1 MEPSNIK
8 IVVLPLMSIGRIT
21 LKKGKEA
28 SPLRRH
34 HWIFSG
40 AIANADKD
48 LQDGDPVEVFDYQK
62 NKIATGYFN
71 QGSIAVKIL
80 GFGNETVDEDFYT
93 EKIKTALAIREK
105 AGLLNNPLT
114 NAYRLIHAEGDGLPG
129 IIIDYYN
136 VHIVVQ
142 IHHTFML
149 SQVELITRVLKK
161 VVPNVQTIYLK
172 FIQKFRSDIEPYMFG
187 NTAETIIKE
196 NGIQFE
202 VNWEKGQK
210 TGFFL

>member
-1 MEPSNIK
+1 PGGFCCGRYILQLLLPLK
-8 IVVLPLMSIGRIT
+8 IVDLHPMSMARIQ

-28 SPLRRH
+28 SPIRRH

-40 AIANADKD
+40 AIAHADKD
-48 LQDGDPVEVFDYQK
+48 LKEGDPVEVFDYQK

-80 GFGNETVDEDFYT
+80 GFGGEEINEQFFL

-129 IIIDYYN
+129 IIIDNYDG
-136 VHIVVQ
+136 HIVVQ
-142 IHHTFML
+142 I
-149 SQVELITRVLKK
+149 
-161 VVPNVQTIYLK
+161 
-172 FIQKFRSDIEPYMFG
+172 
-187 NTAETIIKE
+187 
-196 NGIQFE
+196 
-202 VNWEKGQK
+202 
-210 TGFFL
+210 